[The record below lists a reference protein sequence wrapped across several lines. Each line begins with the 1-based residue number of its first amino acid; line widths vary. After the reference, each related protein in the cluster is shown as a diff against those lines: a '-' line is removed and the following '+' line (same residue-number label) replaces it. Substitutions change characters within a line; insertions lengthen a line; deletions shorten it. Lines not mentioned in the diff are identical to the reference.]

1 MACIIAALLCVN
13 QQAGLL
19 HASQEWGIL
28 PGHPA
33 TISYNPGLFVQLALF
48 LGFLYPCYASYK
60 ALLTPGTAD
69 DHQVRPSSPK
79 SCYSNRTHCDFA
91 ADTSRG
97 KPGST
102 CSTAAA
108 HICPDA
114 AMQLQIDYNDIDG
127 DLMRPC

>member
-1 MACIIAALLCVN
+1 MHHMSGAYCLVIR
-13 QQAGLL
+13 
-19 HASQEWGIL
+19 
-28 PGHPA
+28 A

-69 DHQVRPSSPK
+69 DHQVRLSSPK
-79 SCYSNRTHCDFA
+79 SCYSNVTHCDFA

-97 KPGST
+97 KPGIT

-114 AMQLQIDYNDIDG
+114 AMQLHIDYNDIDG